1 MSSNKKQVPGGL
13 KGAEIDLE
21 DGMLRDEGGQLGSE
35 GAVNRGDDDLLPDP
49 KRGDLPPPSA
59 NDTKRAPILLKN
71 PPVQAMNGAASGH
84 LPTFKDQARSITAT
98 ATAASSA
105 NTTRATHQS
114 TENAANGHL
123 PTFKD
128 QARSMAATASA
139 SSSRASSNTHQPSA
153 QEDLK
158 DGGPDFKD
166 QVRSGR
172 PPQQQRQ
179 QQQRKSLPSAQGV
192 PVDSVDQE
200 PQATTVV
207 AFVLE
212 TMEGDNEN
220 PVVHTQQ
227 YQENREPPANDGPTR
242 ARKRLFWAAG
252 ILLVVVAVV
261 VGVVVALVAESP
273 EEEEPPMV
281 FAEETKLTASEGA
294 GGDSFGFHVAIDED
308 TVVVGT
314 YQYLHGD
321 NAGGTRNNG
330 TAFVFTRTGNTW
342 TEQAKLV
349 AGDGAADD
357 YFGSSVGISGDTIVV
372 GAHLDDDKGLNSGS
386 AYVYKRTGTTWTE
399 QAKLTASDGDARD
412 QFGFSVA
419 IEGDTIVV
427 GAWRDDDNGS
437 DSGTAFVFTRM
448 GTAWTEQAK
457 LTASD
462 GAAVDDQFGRSVAI
476 ASNTIVVG
484 ATPESGMNGSAF
496 VFTRTGT
503 TWTEQDR
510 LTSTS
515 APDFFGVHVA
525 IAGDTIVV
533 GADREDDNGTNSGT
547 VFVYTRTGTVWTQ
560 QAKLKASD
568 AAGDDRFGVS
578 VAIAGDTIVVGA
590 DWDDENATNSGSV
603 YVFMRMEGEWTQQ
616 AKLTASEGGDVEDQF
631 GISVGIASGTIV
643 VGAWQDDNDN
653 GVDSGSAY
661 VYDII

>member
-1 MSSNKKQVPGGL
+1 MSSTKKQVPDGL

-21 DGMLRDEGGQLGSE
+21 DGMLRDEGVEVDSE
-35 GAVNRGDDDLLPDP
+35 EANRGDEDNLNLPDP
-49 KRGDLPPPSA
+49 QRGDALGSSPQPSA
-59 NDTKRAPILLKN
+59 NDSKMAPILLKN
-71 PPVQAMNGAASGH
+71 PPVQAMNGAAGHLPTFKDQARSIAATAATAASATRATHQSTENAASGH
-84 LPTFKDQARSITAT
+84 LPTFKDQARSMT
-98 ATAASSA
+98 
-105 NTTRATHQS
+105 
-114 TENAANGHL
+114 
-123 PTFKD
+123 
-128 QARSMAATASA
+128 ATASA
-139 SSSRASSNTHQPSA
+139 STRASNNTHEPT

-172 PPQQQRQ
+172 PPPPQQQQQ

-192 PVDSVDQE
+192 RVESMDQE
-200 PQATTVV
+200 PQASTVV

-212 TMEGDNEN
+212 TIPGDNDN
-220 PVVHTQQ
+220 PAEHPHQLQV
-227 YQENREPPANDGPTR
+227 NEPTANDGETR
-242 ARKRLFWAAG
+242 VRKRLFWAAG

-261 VGVVVALVAESP
+261 VGVVVALVIESP

-281 FAEETKLTASEGA
+281 FAEETKLTASVGA
-294 GGDSFGFHVAIDED
+294 GGDGFGFHVAIDED
-308 TVVVGT
+308 TVVVGA
-314 YQYLHGD
+314 YQYLKGD
-321 NAGGTRNNG
+321 NADGSKNNG
-330 TAFVFTRTGNTW
+330 TAFVFTRMGNTW
-342 TEQAKLV
+342 TEQAKLM

-357 YFGSSVGISGDTIVV
+357 YFGSSVGVSGDTVIV
-372 GAHLDDDKGLNSGS
+372 GAHLDDDNATNSGS
-386 AYVYKRTGTTWTE
+386 AYVYTRTGTTWTE
-399 QAKLTASDGDARD
+399 QAKLTASDGAAGD

-419 IEGDTIVV
+419 IEGDIIVV
-427 GAWRDDDNGS
+427 GAWLDDDNGS
-437 DSGTAFVFTRM
+437 ASGTAFIFTRL
-448 GTAWTEQAK
+448 GTTWTEQAK

-462 GAAVDDQFGRSVAI
+462 VAGGDRFGRSVAI
-476 ASNTIVVG
+476 AGDTIVVG
-484 ATPESGMNGSAF
+484 ATPETGQNGSAF

-503 TWTEQDR
+503 TWTEQDH

-515 APDFFGVHVA
+515 APDFFGVRVA

-547 VFVYTRTGTVWTQ
+547 VTVYTRAGTVWTQ

-603 YVFMRMEGEWTQQ
+603 YVFTRMEGEWTEQ

-653 GVDSGSAY
+653 GVESGSAY
-661 VYDII
+661 VYDLN